1 MTALLASRILEGIKS
16 GDIQP
21 ETFRSNVA
29 KSFGMKRKNHGENT
43 EISIFNAAC
52 RASNNACTPK
62 TWKNEQFIDFYL
74 CKWRCVREALK
85 LPNIIADIDS
95 GTLRPHMLASMT
107 HQQLD
112 PERWNSL
119 LKKQQEREQNMFH
132 SNVQASTDSYVCRR
146 CRQNKCTYHEMQTR
160 SADEPMTIF
169 ISCVNCGNKW
179 RI

>member
-43 EISIFNAAC
+43 EISIFNATC

-85 LPNIIADIDS
+85 LPNIIADIDI
-95 GTLRPHMLASMT
+95 GTLRPHKLASMT

-112 PERWNSL
+112 PERWNTL